1 MIAHEVVQSAD
12 LKAGDKVLE
21 IGSYEP
27 ASDAQNRDSAS
38 ECYDSAEMPRYY
50 ASGNSHVLEN
60 DNVYCRTG
68 GGGGGEFP
76 SDQDQRGLIQ
86 IESSEEEEH
95 HSAHSD
101 LNKSSDDTEDAD
113 DTVVDGENYR

>member
-1 MIAHEVVQSAD
+1 MSVKKIKMIAHEVVQSAD

-50 ASGNSHVLEN
+50 ASGNAANNISEGMEN
-60 DNVYCRTG
+60 N
-68 GGGGGEFP
+68 
-76 SDQDQRGLIQ
+76 
-86 IESSEEEEH
+86 EH
-95 HSAHSD
+95 D
-101 LNKSSDDTEDAD
+101 EL
-113 DTVVDGENYR
+113 